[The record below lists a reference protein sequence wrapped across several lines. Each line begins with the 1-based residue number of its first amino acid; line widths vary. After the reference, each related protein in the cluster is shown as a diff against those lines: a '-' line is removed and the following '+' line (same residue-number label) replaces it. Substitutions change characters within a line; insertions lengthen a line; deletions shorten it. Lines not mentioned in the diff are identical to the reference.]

1 MERSWAASG
10 DTVTDEFAGWKSA
23 IPDHW
28 DLEDPK
34 ADVASALWLDTNLAS
49 HVYYKTDGRWRR
61 YR

>member
-34 ADVASALWLDTNLAS
+34 ADVASAFWLDTNLAP
-49 HVYYKTDGRWRR
+49 HAYYKTDGGWHR